1 MICPLQALSHLTFV
15 YDNRSLE
22 VSQGYKEQITN
33 NPEPGPWSYNLG
45 SVSFPQEIVKL
56 CNHAST
62 PSKFY
67 MSIVKS
73 KKSFINILFGAST
86 LQRTQHK
93 NIYVGD
99 LEKSA

>member
-1 MICPLQALSHLTFV
+1 M

-22 VSQGYKEQITN
+22 VSQCYKEQITN

-45 SVSFPQEIVKL
+45 SVSFPREIVKL

-62 PSKFY
+62 PNKFY

-73 KKSFINILFGAST
+73 KTSFINILPG
-86 LQRTQHK
+86 LVPYKEHK
-93 NIYVGD
+93 IRISIWEIWRKVPRRG
-99 LEKSA
+99 SV